1 VVMVLTEDGIGS
13 GTIIGPSGEI
23 LTNWHVVGDATSVG
37 IAFMP
42 KNLSQDVAPDSIL
55 RATVQAVDREADLAL
70 LQLAGRPPA
79 MRPVSL
85 GQASDLEVGD
95 EVQAI
100 GHPTGE
106 GWTYTRGFIS
116 QIRPSYEWTSDG
128 VKHRADVIQ
137 TQTPISPGNSG
148 GPLLTDDER
157 LIGVNA
163 FKVDGAEALNFAIS
177 VSQVVSF
184 LGDPRAKKQGS
195 SAAPSCEAK
204 QVWESRSDDNLGSLK
219 GLDSDCDG
227 KADSAIFIP
236 DDAGQGIEL
245 WLDRNGDDRVDAII
259 VDKDRDGKWDSSE
272 WDSDFDGKFDLAG
285 EHPDGDVSPSRYVAL
300 K

>member
-1 VVMVLTEDGIGS
+1 
-13 GTIIGPSGEI
+13 
-23 LTNWHVVGDATSVG
+23 
-37 IAFMP
+37 
-42 KNLSQDVAPDSIL
+42 
-55 RATVQAVDREADLAL
+55 
-70 LQLAGRPPA
+70 
-79 MRPVSL
+79 
-85 GQASDLEVGD
+85 
-95 EVQAI
+95 
-100 GHPTGE
+100 
-106 GWTYTRGFIS
+106 
-116 QIRPSYEWTSDG
+116 
-128 VKHRADVIQ
+128 
-137 TQTPISPGNSG
+137 
-148 GPLLTDDER
+148 
-157 LIGVNA
+157 
-163 FKVDGAEALNFAIS
+163 

-184 LGDPRAKKQGS
+184 LGDPRAKKQS
-195 SAAPSCEAK
+195 SAAAPSCEAK

-245 WLDRNGDDRVDAII
+245 WLDQNGDGRVDAII